1 MRTSFLACI
10 PTTAFSEANNCL
22 NNGGCDSK
30 RKCTSREDGY
40 ICGPCPDGWTEYG
53 AQGCRISMHV
63 HICVQPCLAE
73 INTITITPCFR
84 SEAAKIWVDTD
95 LAASNLCNGCYFT
108 EGACVYTTWEGY
120 ATINGKSSGSSSPV
134 TREDARISVAYCE
147 KQVDDN
153 ACPAIG
159 VASNNGRCYCA
170 RAGGDCGKLPT
181 DMYFFDQAEGTLMCA
196 HVYVYTYGAGACLCF
211 RSSLL

>member
-1 MRTSFLACI
+1 MFL
-10 PTTAFSEANNCL
+10 L
-22 NNGGCDSK
+22 LG
-30 RKCTSREDGY
+30 
-40 ICGPCPDGWTEYG
+40 
-53 AQGCRISMHV
+53 
-63 HICVQPCLAE
+63 VQPCLAE
-73 INTITITPCFR
+73 INTITITTCFR

-108 EGACVYTTWEGY
+108 EGACMYTTWKGY
-120 ATINGKSSGSSSPV
+120 AIAPISGKSSGSSSSV

-147 KQVDDN
+147 KQVGDN

-196 HVYVYTYGAGACLCF
+196 HVYVYVNVYVYTYGACLCF
-211 RSSLL
+211 